1 MKKITSLTPDQEAQ
15 MSVYRDKWIKIGLNT
30 DRVDPERARAAVEL
44 LYARGGLSAPDK
56 IVFANG
62 PRHAKELLGKN
73 HSVTDSCV
81 YGNHEAAWL
90 SFYDYMQNVCGID
103 FEGKLD
109 GLMAVA
115 NECGWVSCYDT
126 MAVVQDR
133 PLHIKMDEDNRLH
146 CETGPA
152 ILYADGFTVY
162 SWHGVRIP
170 REWIE
175 DRASLTAKTALT
187 WENVEQRRAACE
199 ILGWVN
205 IIKELDAKVIDED
218 EDPMIGTLLEAD
230 IPEIGREKFLR
241 VLCGTGREFALPV
254 PPDMKTALQANAW
267 TFGIDDPNEL
277 LNLEVRT

>member
-15 MSVYRDKWIKIGLNT
+15 MSVYRDKWIKIGLCT
-30 DRVDPERARAAVEL
+30 DPIDTDSARAAVEL
-44 LYARGGLSAPDK
+44 LYARGGLTAPEK
-56 IVFANG
+56 IVFARG
-62 PRHAKELLGKN
+62 PRHAKELLGKD

-81 YGNHEAAWL
+81 YGNHEAAWI
-90 SFYDYMQNVCGID
+90 SFYDFMQNVCGID

-115 NECGWVSCYDT
+115 TECGWVSCYDT
-126 MAVVQDR
+126 MAVIQDR

-146 CETGPA
+146 SETGPA
-152 ILYADGFTVY
+152 ILYADGFAVY
-162 SWHGVRIP
+162 AWHGVRIP

-175 DRASLTAKTALT
+175 DKANLTAKIALT

-205 IIKELDAKVIDED
+205 IIRELDAKTVDTD
-218 EDPMIGTLLEAD
+218 EDPMIGTLLEVD
-230 IPEIGREKFLR
+230 IPDIGREKFLR

-267 TFGIDDPNEL
+267 TFGMDDPNEL
-277 LNLEVRT
+277 LNLEIRT

>member
-30 DRVDPERARAAVEL
+30 DRIDPERARAAVEL

-62 PRHAKELLGKN
+62 PRDAKELLGKN

-115 NECGWVSCYDT
+115 TECGWVSCYDT

-152 ILYADGFTVY
+152 ILYADGFAVY

-175 DRASLTAKTALT
+175 DKASLTAKIALT

-267 TFGIDDPNEL
+267 TFGIDDPNDL